1 MITTPKFRA
10 SLGNIFQIFLYF
22 LTVRALY
29 SINELAIWL
38 GSQFTNYGGLMDIL
52 QREIL

>member
-22 LTVRALY
+22 LTMHALY
-29 SINELAIWL
+29 SVNGPAIWL
-38 GSQFTNYGGLMDIL
+38 GSQFAY
-52 QREIL
+52 